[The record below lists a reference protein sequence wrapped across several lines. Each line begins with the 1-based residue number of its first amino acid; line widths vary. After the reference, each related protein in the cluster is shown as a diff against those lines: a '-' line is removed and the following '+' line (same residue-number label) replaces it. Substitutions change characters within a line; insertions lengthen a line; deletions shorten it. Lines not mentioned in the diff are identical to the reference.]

1 MGVNISDII
10 VRKKAEISDFEG
22 KWIAVDAYNTLYQ
35 FLSIIRQPDGTP
47 LMDSE
52 GRVTSHLT
60 GLLFRLSNFLDAG
73 IKPVFVF
80 DGIPPDLKSDTL
92 EERRQIKEKAQKE
105 WEEAL
110 AEGDIERAR
119 IKAQAT
125 SVLTSEMVDTTKK
138 FLGYFGVPHVE
149 APADGEAQASYMA
162 QKKDVWATA
171 SQDYD
176 SLLFGTPI
184 LIRNMTVSGKRKMP
198 KRREYVTVVPEI
210 VDLDETLS
218 EIGLSREQLIDLAI
232 LVGTDF
238 NPGIKGIGAK
248 TGKKLILKHETLEN
262 VMKEKEI
269 EIENYQKIRDIFLSP
284 DVTDDYKIEIG
295 RLQDDK
301 IIELLVEDYG
311 FSENRVSSAL
321 KKVIDRKKEE
331 GQMSLDK
338 WF

>member
-22 KWIAVDAYNTLYQ
+22 KWIAIDTYNTLYQ

-60 GLLFRLSNFLDAG
+60 GLLFRLANFLDAG

-80 DGIPPDLKSDTL
+80 DGKPPELKSDTL
-92 EERRQIKEKAQKE
+92 KERRKVKEKAQKD

-110 AEGDIERAR
+110 AEGDMERAR
-119 IKAQAT
+119 IKAQST
-125 SVLTSEMVDTTKK
+125 SILTPEMVDTTKK
-138 FLGYFGVPHVE
+138 LLDYFGVPHVL

-162 QKKDVWATA
+162 RKQDVWATA

-176 SLLFGTPI
+176 SLLFGTPL

-198 KRREYVTVVPEI
+198 KRREYITVVPEI
-210 VDLDETLS
+210 VDLEKTLS
-218 EIGLSREQLIDLAI
+218 EIGLSREQMVDLAI

-238 NPGIKGIGAK
+238 NPGVKGIGAK
-248 TGKKLILKHETLEN
+248 TAKKLIVKHGTLEN
-262 VMKEKEI
+262 VMKEKGI
-269 EIENYQKIRDIFLSP
+269 EIEYYEVVREIFLSP
-284 DVTDDYKIEIG
+284 DVSDDYIIEMG
-295 RLQDDK
+295 RFENDK
-301 IIELLVEDYG
+301 IMELLVEEYG
-311 FSENRVSSAL
+311 FSENRVNSAL

-331 GQMSLDK
+331 GQMSLDR